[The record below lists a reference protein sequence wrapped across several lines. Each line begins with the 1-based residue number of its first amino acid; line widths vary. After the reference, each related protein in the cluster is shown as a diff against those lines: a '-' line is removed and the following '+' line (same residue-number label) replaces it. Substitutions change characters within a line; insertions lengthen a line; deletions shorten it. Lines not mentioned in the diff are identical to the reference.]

1 MNNRHRILID
11 SYRFSIT
18 RIAFG
23 AEFHGDIAMADH
35 EEQRQRRLAALKKQI
50 DDVKDSVVETQD
62 RWRKGSRA
70 AAFHALAE
78 SSQSKASQ
86 AAIPNPKSS
95 PSGTPAR
102 TAGVS
107 PVGGKVSVANPQDAD
122 ALVSAARARIAD
134 FDQRAAKLSEL
145 TTRKYLQAAKRMG
158 YTAENRFAGRDPD
171 PFAAHRTFWHERAS
185 SRFAL
190 EFAVSEALKR
200 KDTEQL
206 LAAYGRLTAFE
217 SRYPKGEHQAPV
229 KPPRGQKTAIQ
240 LERDRAK
247 AEGRN
252 PAVKRQKKRGAKHA
266 GQVGIDFENRMMAR
280 ATAFESS
287 YAAPVAIGL
296 LTGAR
301 PIEIQR
307 GVEVRMGSM
316 ADGSPAVEMV
326 IQCAK
331 KQGVKDPG
339 VRTIRVPAHQDDA
352 ARHLAW
358 LVKDGRPFT
367 VNIRSTDGY
376 SQFVNRCAIAAL
388 GPAEGGKIT
397 GYSLRHVVAA
407 DAKARVSAAIHSA
420 PDEATAEAIGAE
432 GAQYIA
438 QLQGH
443 HSEASQ
449 SMYGAATAGRGGRR
463 VEVQSTREI
472 TRKRPRRAVVR
483 QLSALQEKALQRV
496 KSRTGPER

>member
-1 MNNRHRILID
+1 
-11 SYRFSIT
+11 
-18 RIAFG
+18 
-23 AEFHGDIAMADH
+23 MADH

-50 DDVKDSVVETQD
+50 DDVRASVVETQD

-70 AAFHALAE
+70 AAFHALAIL
-78 SSQSKASQ
+78 SQSKASP
-86 AAIPNPKSS
+86 AAKPSPKSP
-95 PSGTPAR
+95 PSNGSVPV
-102 TAGVS
+102 AGAS
-107 PVGGKVSVANPQDAD
+107 TVGGKGSVANLQEAE
-122 ALVSAARARIAD
+122 ALVSAAQARVAG
-134 FDQRAAKLSEL
+134 FDQRVAGLSAI

-158 YTAENRFAGRDPD
+158 YTAANDFAGRDPD
-171 PFAAHRTFWHERAS
+171 PFAAKQTFWHERAAA
-185 SRFAL
+185 RFAL
-190 EFAVSEALKR
+190 ELAVSEALKR
-200 KDTEQL
+200 KDAEQL
-206 LAAYGRLTAFE
+206 LAAYGRLTVFDA
-217 SRYPKGEHQAPV
+217 RYPKGEHQAPV
-229 KPPRGQKTAIQ
+229 KSPRGHKTAIQ

-247 AEGRN
+247 AEGRK

-266 GQVGIDFENRMMAR
+266 GTVGLDFENRMMAR
-280 ATAFESS
+280 ATAFEST

-316 ADGSPAVEMV
+316 SDGSPAVEMV
-326 IQCAK
+326 IPCAK
-331 KQGVKDPG
+331 KQGDKDPG

-352 ARHLAW
+352 TRHLAR
-358 LVKDGRPFT
+358 LVQDGGSVT

-388 GPAEGGKIT
+388 GKAEGGKIT
-397 GYSLRHVVAA
+397 GYSLRHLVAA

-449 SMYGAATAGRGGRR
+449 STYGAATSGRGGRR
-463 VEVQSTREI
+463 AEVQSTREV

-483 QLSALQEKALQRV
+483 QLSTLKEKALQRARG
-496 KSRTGPER
+496 RTGPAR